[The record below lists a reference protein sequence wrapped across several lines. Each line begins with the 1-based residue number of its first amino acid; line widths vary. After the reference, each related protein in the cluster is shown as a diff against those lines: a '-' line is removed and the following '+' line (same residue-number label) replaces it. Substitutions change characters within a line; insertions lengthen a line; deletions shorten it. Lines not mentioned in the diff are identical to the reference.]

1 MKKIRFKLSTEKV
14 SALIFFVFAILFPM
28 YSTLYQVDN
37 FSNFYITVFVSFSI
51 VLIWGFTGI
60 FSSGQAAF
68 YGMGAYTYAI
78 LSKAMGGGNS
88 TFPALLGS
96 VVTAALFAGI
106 LGFFIFYGRISNV
119 FTGIIT
125 MSVATVCEIFMN
137 QTSGGQWKL
146 LGIPIG
152 GFNGINKIPSL
163 EIGGISISQLHF
175 YFFVVAVLLI
185 IYLAMK
191 KVEKS
196 NFGYALFGIREN
208 KERSEMFGYDTAKIQ
223 NSDLCHKWWTGR
235 ACRWIVCR
243 MERICSSYQFQRK
256 LIYYRSDHGGSCRK
270 EKCYRRNDHDSNL
283 CMVYPVSCNN
293 RKRIYSVDSW
303 STADHICPLYSGWN
317 YNRVL

>member
-14 SALIFFVFAILFPM
+14 SALIFFVFAIFFPM

-37 FSNFYITVFVSFSI
+37 FSNFYITVLVSFSI

-60 FSSGQAAF
+60 FSFGQAAF

-163 EIGGISISQLHF
+163 EISGISISQLHF

-223 NSDLCHKWWTGR
+223 TLIFVISGGLAGFAGGLFAGENIRIAAQNFVKKSELNSEIDRLIELVHIQDLGNPCVKNMTHGQQQWLEI
-235 ACRWIVCR
+235 A
-243 MERICSSYQFQRK
+243 MALAPNPK
-256 LIYYRSDHGGSCRK
+256 LLLLDEPAAGLGP
-270 EKCYRRNDHDSNL
+270 EE
-283 CMVYPVSCNN
+283 
-293 RKRIYSVDSW
+293 
-303 STADHICPLYSGWN
+303 TE
-317 YNRVL
+317 